1 MSDLLPGVSG
11 PGQAPPL
18 PLPVSS
24 GLRGS
29 AGLPAPAICHR
40 VRRAEAHRPG

>member
-11 PGQAPPL
+11 LGQAPPL
-18 PLPVSS
+18 LVPVSP
-24 GLRGS
+24 GLSGS
-29 AGLPAPAICHR
+29 AGLPAPAVCHR